1 MIRPAELSDLDAL
14 AALEGRCFE
23 ADRLDRS
30 SLRHALASLTLLGL
44 VDEDEERVRGYVL
57 LRFRRQSTQVRIL
70 SLAVDPQARRRGVAR
85 ALLEQVEAAARDG
98 GATELVLELREDNAA
113 ALALYRSLGF
123 DQTGTLLAYYHDK
136 SDALRLSKP
145 LSSTPVAR
153 VEHRSEQR

>member
-14 AALEGRCFE
+14 VALEERCFE
-23 ADRLDRS
+23 ADRLDRG
-30 SLRHALASLTLLGL
+30 SLRHALASLTMLGL
-44 VDEDEERVRGYVL
+44 VEEDHDKVRGYVL

-70 SLAVDPQARRRGVAR
+70 SLAVDPEARRRGVAS
-85 ALLEQVEAAARDG
+85 ALLKEVETAAQEQGV
-98 GATELVLELREDNAA
+98 TELVLELREDNAA

-145 LSSTPVAR
+145 LSLAAEAR
-153 VEHRSEQR
+153 ADRV